1 METEKREEKRE
12 KGSVQVRL
20 LKTEKKR
27 GKESLF
33 RVDYRGLRKRER
45 ERESVQSRLLWIEKV
60 REGERVCSE

>member
-27 GKESLF
+27 GKEGLF
-33 RVDYRGLRKRER
+33 RVGYRGLRKRER
-45 ERESVQSRLLWIEKV
+45 EREFVSPR
-60 REGERVCSE
+60 